1 MQDFITFPTIQNKTT
16 SQCTSTAQNK
26 QPRLV
31 KQAAMSFLRV
41 SLLVALVISLV
52 SLKPQTTQ
60 AEMPDIGTFMQI
72 GSSSLSAV
80 DWETGTMYF
89 TSGMSGKN
97 QVYRYMGDDE
107 WPWQLSLFD
116 DGINNFY
123 LSESGKWG
131 IIRASVGGSE
141 QGQLYLM
148 NMADGAIDSLTHT
161 ELDTTLVAHIDST
174 DGKYDTTSLEVRTR
188 PKKIQYG
195 SVVWDHDDENIF
207 FRSDF
212 ASPGNFQV
220 YKMNIKTREK
230 TKVFDSPYYDIPA
243 SVTPDGSKLFVYAL
257 QGNPDNDLYL
267 VDLQT
272 LALDTLT
279 NDSGGQFNY
288 FYPSLMPDGKTVYLV
303 SNYNSD
309 GMPRVAK
316 MTLGS
321 PKLEYISGWIDPKWS
336 VDDFGVSRDYKY
348 MYAIVNE
355 EGYSRLRIRNIQTGE
370 EAPQAPLEGMYSA
383 PQFDNKGNI
392 YFTFSGPTYAPD
404 VWKFN
409 LTSKKL
415 DKLTKTMYA
424 GIDRKMFADPK
435 LIKFKSFDGL
445 EIPALLYL
453 PPNYKKGDKIPFLV
467 NAHGGPEGQ
476 AQPIFARSYQYFSL
490 NGYGLLRVNP
500 RGSSGYGKEFM
511 GLDDYKNRLN
521 SLKDYK
527 AAVDWLIDE
536 NYTKPGKIG
545 IYGGSYGGYVTLG
558 MITEYP
564 DLFSA
569 AIDIVGISNFVSFL
583 ENTAP
588 SRRGVREAEYGPL
601 SDRPFLES
609 ISPLNKAD
617 IVRTPLLVIH
627 GENDPRVPVGEA
639 RQMLAAVAKN
649 GTPVDSLI
657 FPDEGHGASKRVN
670 VIAQYRKMVDFF
682 DTYLKGVKVK
692 GTHEQP

>member
-1 MQDFITFPTIQNKTT
+1 
-16 SQCTSTAQNK
+16 
-26 QPRLV
+26 
-31 KQAAMSFLRV
+31 MSFSNPTDTRPSLNVVQKTLRLC
-41 SLLVALVISLV
+41 SLLALMISLV
-52 SLKPQTTQ
+52 QLSPTTANAQ
-60 AEMPDIGTFMQI
+60 NPDIGTFMQI
-72 GSSSLSAV
+72 GSSGMTGV
-80 DWETGTMYF
+80 DWETGEMYF
-89 TSGMSGKN
+89 TSGMSGKT
-97 QVYRYMGDDE
+97 QVYRHMGDNE
-107 WPWQLSLFD
+107 WPWQLSLFE
-116 DGINNFY
+116 DGINSFY
-123 LSESGKWG
+123 LSESGRWG

-148 NMADGAIDSLTHT
+148 DMRDGAIDTLTQT
-161 ELDTTLVAHIDST
+161 ELDTTFVAVIDSS
-174 DGKYDTTSLEVRTR
+174 GGRFDTTSVKITTR
-188 PKKIQYG
+188 PRKLQYG
-195 SVVWDHDDENIF
+195 SVIWDHDDENIF

-212 ASPGNFQV
+212 DSSGNYQV
-220 YKMNIKTREK
+220 YKMNIKTRVK
-230 TKVFDSPYYDIPA
+230 TKIFDSPYYDIPA
-243 SVTPDGSKLFVYAL
+243 GLTPDGKKLFVYAL
-257 QGNPDNDLYL
+257 QGNPDNDLHL
-267 VDLQT
+267 VDLKT
-272 LALDTLT
+272 LAVDTLSS
-279 NDSGGQFNY
+279 DSGGEFNY
-288 FYPSLMPDGKTVYLV
+288 FNPFLMPDGKTVYMI
-303 SNYNSD
+303 SNYNED

-321 PKLEYISGWIDPKWS
+321 PDLEYVEDWIDPKWA
-336 VDDFGVSRDYKY
+336 VDDIGFSRDYKY
-348 MYAIVNE
+348 MYAVVNE
-355 EGYSRLRIRNIQTGE
+355 EGYKRLRIRNLETGKD
-370 EAPQAPLEGMYSA
+370 APQAPLDGMFGS
-383 PQFDNKGNI
+383 PQFDKDGNI

-404 VWKFN
+404 VWKFS
-409 LTSKKL
+409 LVTKELKKL
-415 DKLTKTMYA
+415 SKTMYA
-424 GIDRKMFADPK
+424 GINREIFSDPQ
-435 LIKFKSFDGL
+435 LVKFKSFDGL
-445 EIPALLYL
+445 EIPAFLYL
-453 PPNYKKGDKIPFLV
+453 PPNYKKGDKIPFLI

-476 AQPIFARSYQYFSL
+476 SQASFARSFQYFALS
-490 NGYGLLRVNP
+490 GYGLLRVNP

-527 AAVDWLIDE
+527 AAVEWLIEE
-536 NYTKPGKIG
+536 NYTETGKIG

-564 DLFSA
+564 EMFSA

-588 SRRGVREAEYGPL
+588 SRRGVREVEYGPL

-617 IVRTPLLVIH
+617 RVRTPLLVIH

-692 GTHEQP
+692 KSEK